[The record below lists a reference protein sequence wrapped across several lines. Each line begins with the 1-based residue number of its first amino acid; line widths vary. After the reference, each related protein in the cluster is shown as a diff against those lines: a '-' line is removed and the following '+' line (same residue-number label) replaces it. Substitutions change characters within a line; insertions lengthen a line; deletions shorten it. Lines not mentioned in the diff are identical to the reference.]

1 MRLLVTR
8 PLPGGEA
15 TAARLAAHGHDA
27 IVAPLMAAEALPW
40 QLPTAPPQAV
50 MLTSAFAARL
60 AGAAA
65 FHALPCFVVG
75 AATAKAAKLAGFGDI
90 RDGGGTAQALL
101 ATAAAAGITE
111 LLHLA
116 GEDRTPVVIPVGLAV
131 ETRTVY
137 RARLLPLKALPAIDW
152 VLLYSARSAGH
163 FAAECDR
170 LGVDRAMIAIAG
182 LSVGIIAA
190 AGRGWRATMAAP
202 QPYEDALLAAIG
214 ATCHKAGPQP

>member
-40 QLPTAPPQAV
+40 QPPTAPPQAV

-75 AATAKAAKLAGFGDI
+75 AATAKAAKLAGFNDI
-90 RDGGGTAQALL
+90 RDGGGTARALL
-101 ATAAAAGITE
+101 DTVAAAGFTE

-116 GEDRTPVVIPVGLAV
+116 GEDRTPVVIPAGLAV
-131 ETRTVY
+131 YTRTVY
-137 RARLLPLKALPAIDW
+137 RARLLPLAALPAVDW

-170 LGVDRAMIAIAG
+170 LRVDRATVAIAG
-182 LSVGIIAA
+182 LSAGIIAA
-190 AGRGWRATMAAP
+190 AGPGWRAMLASP
-202 QPYEDALLAAIG
+202 GPSEDALLAAIG
-214 ATCHKAGPQP
+214 ATCHKDAPQP